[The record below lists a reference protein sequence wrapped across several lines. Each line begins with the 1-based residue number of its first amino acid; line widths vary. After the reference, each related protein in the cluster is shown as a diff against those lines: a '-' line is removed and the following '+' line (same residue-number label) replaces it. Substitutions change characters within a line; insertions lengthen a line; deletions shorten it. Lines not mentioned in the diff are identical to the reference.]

1 MTEQQ
6 PNEAKFEVKVVATG
20 EVRDKDGNLISTPTA
35 EGTQTMTADQ
45 LREAGLPVPPHP
57 DEGK

>member
-1 MTEQQ
+1 MSDL
-6 PNEAKFEVKVVATG
+6 KFEVKVVATG
-20 EVRDKDGNLISTPTA
+20 EVRDKDGSLVNNVAA
-35 EGTQTMTADQ
+35 EGTQVMTADQ